1 MKNTM
6 SKLLEENQML
16 RVQLLKHKLDLIVL
30 ALTPD
35 SRRAQRIRE
44 YWQKSAGRR
53 GSNPAVIDCVIELS
67 NVASK

>member
-44 YWQKSAGRR
+44 YWQKSAGR
-53 GSNPAVIDCVIELS
+53 GFNPAVTDCVIELS
-67 NVASK
+67 KVASK